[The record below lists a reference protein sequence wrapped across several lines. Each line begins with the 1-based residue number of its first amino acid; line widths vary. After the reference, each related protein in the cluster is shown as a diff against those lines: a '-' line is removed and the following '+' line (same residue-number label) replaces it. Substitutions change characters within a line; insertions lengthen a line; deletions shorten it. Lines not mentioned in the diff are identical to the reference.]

1 MHKPASELALEE
13 WDRVQAVNLTA
24 PFRLSQ
30 AIGAAQR
37 AAGQDGSHILV
48 ASLTSCI
55 GVPETVAYSASKTGL
70 LGVVHTL
77 AVEWARNGVW
87 VNALGPGYFR
97 TKLNDPPFADP
108 SGTNGSCP
116 GYPWVGSGRRRTSPV
131 LLSSAPP
138 TPPVT

>member
-1 MHKPASELALEE
+1 M
-13 WDRVQAVNLTA
+13 QAVNLTA

-48 ASLTSCI
+48 ASLTSSI

-70 LGVVHTL
+70 LGIVHTL
-77 AVEWARNGVW
+77 AVEWAHNGVW

-97 TKLNDPPFADP
+97 TKLNEPPFADP
-108 SGTNGSCP
+108 KRHEWVLSRIPMGRLGTPEDLAGAALFRASDAP
-116 GYPWVGSGRRRTSPV
+116 RYVTGQ
-131 LLSSAPP
+131 LLMVDGGWLSA
-138 TPPVT
+138 